1 MLIAIKLECVKT
13 KHPQLHIESKF
24 YKMMQG
30 GGEHGAGRRQG
41 WLGSGR
47 PEGDYNVMVMELLG
61 PSLEDL
67 FNFCSRKFSLKTVL
81 LLADQMISRIEYIH
95 SKNFIHRDVKP
106 DNFLMGLGKKGNLV
120 YIIDFGLAKKY
131 RDARTHQHIP
141 YRENKNLTGTARY
154 ASINTHLGI
163 EQSRR
168 DDLESLGYVL
178 MYFNLGS
185 LPWQGLKAA
194 TKRQK
199 YERISE
205 KKMSTPIEVLCKG
218 YPCPVRK
225 SCGLGSWSRL
235 PDKLLAAVGRSSLA
249 RKVAEALSQ
258 AGQAFIVIESICRNS
273 GWLGQCWLQGLW
285 EYGPHGGPLC
295 PLQPP
300 PAEFSTYLNFC
311 RSLRFDDKPD
321 YSYLRQLFRNLFHR
335 QGFSYDYVFDWNML
349 KFVSHLETKAGLG
362 DWTGKALT
370 HRARVSWWRAGLPTD
385 GRYELDSVV
394 DVTGVPEPSC
404 LIRADSSCRRR
415 QQGPGRALPPIGT
428 RRTWHGLGSLLG
440 AQGETWVVLA
450 VPPAALIAVYTI
462 LLLLFCTSQAA
473 TCTAAPPASLDPDS
487 LKEGWQSLP
496 KRGVVGMGPRPDSQ
510 PDPAGSLCIEP

>member
-1 MLIAIKLECVKT
+1 MELRVGNKYRLGRKIGSGSFGDIYLGANIASGEEVAIKLECVKT

-30 GGEHGAGRRQG
+30 GVGIPSIKWCGA
-41 WLGSGR
+41 
-47 PEGDYNVMVMELLG
+47 EGDYNVMVMELLG

-218 YPCPVRK
+218 YP
-225 SCGLGSWSRL
+225 S
-235 PDKLLAAVGRSSLA
+235 
-249 RKVAEALSQ
+249 
-258 AGQAFIVIESICRNS
+258 
-273 GWLGQCWLQGLW
+273 
-285 EYGPHGGPLC
+285 
-295 PLQPP
+295 
-300 PAEFSTYLNFC
+300 EFSTYLNFC

-349 KFVSHLETKAGLG
+349 KFMRPPTCQPPALPCGRPQDELGNAVGRCPHICSSLAPSHFLLHQGRQWLDSRAPGGLG
-362 DWTGKALT
+362 YPFCSSFACWASSSSVGNVAPFSSPAPLELLSQG
-370 HRARVSWWRAGLPTD
+370 RRCLCGFPGPPGCGLHCTCQKP
-385 GRYELDSVV
+385 L
-394 DVTGVPEPSC
+394 P
-404 LIRADSSCRRR
+404 
-415 QQGPGRALPPIGT
+415 GPGRGKDSSLM
-428 RRTWHGLGSLLG
+428 RR
-440 AQGETWVVLA
+440 
-450 VPPAALIAVYTI
+450 
-462 LLLLFCTSQAA
+462 
-473 TCTAAPPASLDPDS
+473 AP
-487 LKEGWQSLP
+487 G
-496 KRGVVGMGPRPDSQ
+496 
-510 PDPAGSLCIEP
+510 

>member
-1 MLIAIKLECVKT
+1 MELRVGNKYRLGRKIGSGSFGDIYLGANIASGEEVAIKLECVKT

-30 GGEHGAGRRQG
+30 GVGIPSIKWCGA
-41 WLGSGR
+41 
-47 PEGDYNVMVMELLG
+47 EGDYNVMVMELLG

-218 YPCPVRK
+218 YP
-225 SCGLGSWSRL
+225 S
-235 PDKLLAAVGRSSLA
+235 
-249 RKVAEALSQ
+249 
-258 AGQAFIVIESICRNS
+258 
-273 GWLGQCWLQGLW
+273 
-285 EYGPHGGPLC
+285 
-295 PLQPP
+295 
-300 PAEFSTYLNFC
+300 EFSTYLNFC

-349 KFVSHLETKAGLG
+349 KFLSPQMRPPSCQPPALPCGRPQDQLG
-362 DWTGKALT
+362 CSPKPRGRGPGAARARARGEDGAAPRVCDPGPAPRPAHRGHRQPAPQCCRACGFYSSLPHPASWQYFSQSDLT
-370 HRARVSWWRAGLPTD
+370 SRQREEGEHEATQGRSCQRFVLRPHRAARGFPDFSLTDKRA
-385 GRYELDSVV
+385 
-394 DVTGVPEPSC
+394 
-404 LIRADSSCRRR
+404 I
-415 QQGPGRALPPIGT
+415 
-428 RRTWHGLGSLLG
+428 
-440 AQGETWVVLA
+440 
-450 VPPAALIAVYTI
+450 
-462 LLLLFCTSQAA
+462 
-473 TCTAAPPASLDPDS
+473 
-487 LKEGWQSLP
+487 
-496 KRGVVGMGPRPDSQ
+496 
-510 PDPAGSLCIEP
+510 

>member
-1 MLIAIKLECVKT
+1 MELRVGNKYRLGRKIGSGSFGDIYLGSNIATGEEVAIKLECVKT

-30 GGEHGAGRRQG
+30 GGKTCGRFLKALLRGAERQRRWCG
-41 WLGSGR
+41 A
-47 PEGDYNVMVMELLG
+47 EGDYNVMVMELLG

-106 DNFLMGLGKKGNLV
+106 DNFLMGLGK
-120 YIIDFGLAKKY
+120 KKY

-218 YPCPVRK
+218 YP
-225 SCGLGSWSRL
+225 S
-235 PDKLLAAVGRSSLA
+235 
-249 RKVAEALSQ
+249 
-258 AGQAFIVIESICRNS
+258 
-273 GWLGQCWLQGLW
+273 
-285 EYGPHGGPLC
+285 
-295 PLQPP
+295 
-300 PAEFSTYLNFC
+300 EFSTYLNMC

-349 KFVSHLETKAGLG
+349 KFGASRTKEEGARERREGKEGNEGKAGKEG
-362 DWTGKALT
+362 EE
-370 HRARVSWWRAGLPTD
+370 RAG
-385 GRYELDSVV
+385 G
-394 DVTGVPEPSC
+394 G
-404 LIRADSSCRRR
+404 
-415 QQGPGRALPPIGT
+415 GRALHPGP
-428 RRTWHGLGSLLG
+428 
-440 AQGETWVVLA
+440 
-450 VPPAALIAVYTI
+450 
-462 LLLLFCTSQAA
+462 
-473 TCTAAPPASLDPDS
+473 
-487 LKEGWQSLP
+487 
-496 KRGVVGMGPRPDSQ
+496 RGVQPSGNRSPQAGRAERAERERKVAMRLHRGAPANVSSSDVTARLEQSRLTASQ
-510 PDPAGSLCIEP
+510 VSVPFEHLAK

>member
-1 MLIAIKLECVKT
+1 MELRVGNKYRLGRKIGSGSFGDIYLGVDIATGDEVAIKLECVKT

-30 GGEHGAGRRQG
+30 GIGIPSVEWCGA
-41 WLGSGR
+41 
-47 PEGDYNVMVMELLG
+47 EGDYNVMVMELLG

-154 ASINTHLGI
+154 ASLNTHIGI

-178 MYFNLGS
+178 MYFNMGS

-205 KKMSTPIEVLCKG
+205 KKMSTRIEFLCKG
-218 YPCPVRK
+218 YP
-225 SCGLGSWSRL
+225 W
-235 PDKLLAAVGRSSLA
+235 
-249 RKVAEALSQ
+249 
-258 AGQAFIVIESICRNS
+258 
-273 GWLGQCWLQGLW
+273 
-285 EYGPHGGPLC
+285 
-295 PLQPP
+295 
-300 PAEFSTYLNFC
+300 EFSTYLTFC
-311 RSLRFDDKPD
+311 RALLFDDKPD
-321 YSYLRQLFRNLFHR
+321 YSYLRQLFRNLFHK
-335 QGFSYDYVFDWNML
+335 QHLSYDYVFDWNML
-349 KFVSHLETKAGLG
+349 KFGATRTTEDGDRERRTGDDRDDRIGVAPRASGLRG
-362 DWTGKALT
+362 LAPGPNPGPAN
-370 HRARVSWWRAGLPTD
+370 RARNGAEQAVSNPASRIQQSGNTSPRAI
-385 GRYELDSVV
+385 S
-394 DVTGVPEPSC
+394 
-404 LIRADSSCRRR
+404 RAERERKVSMRLHRGAPANVSSSDLTARHDQSR
-415 QQGPGRALPPIGT
+415 I
-428 RRTWHGLGSLLG
+428 S
-440 AQGETWVVLA
+440 
-450 VPPAALIAVYTI
+450 
-462 LLLLFCTSQAA
+462 TSQVSV
-473 TCTAAPPASLDPDS
+473 PF
-487 LKEGWQSLP
+487 EH
-496 KRGVVGMGPRPDSQ
+496 MGK
-510 PDPAGSLCIEP
+510 